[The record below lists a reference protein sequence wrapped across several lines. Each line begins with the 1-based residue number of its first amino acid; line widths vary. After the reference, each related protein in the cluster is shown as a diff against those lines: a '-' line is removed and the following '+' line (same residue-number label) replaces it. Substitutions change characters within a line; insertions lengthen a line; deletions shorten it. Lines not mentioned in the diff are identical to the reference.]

1 MIKPSLWFVERRG
14 DGHNDSPLYYRIY
27 RIRTEDGYMYYDI
40 VDAGTAEAICDILNM
55 LGEGTHAS

>member
-14 DGHNDSPLYYRIY
+14 DGHIDSPIFHRV
-27 RIRTEDGYMYYDI
+27 RSEAGYMFYDI

-55 LGEGTHAS
+55 LEESKHAA